1 MRFECAACQ
10 TVYNISDERLTR
22 PVTKAVCKKCGATM
36 LIKKDA
42 ATAETDPAGDEAA
55 TASDY
60 ADTRPPSELPTVLSM
75 SKQSQ
80 APRDYLAIGVVT
92 LALIILVA
100 AGVFASAGFYNAV
113 LQPLK
118 SITGFL
124 SSSSESQKK
133 GSAGQPAGKKL
144 SPQKRT
150 KKAKQHM
157 RAGKKHYKAKR
168 YHKARKEYTR
178 AIRMRPQNANA
189 FFWRGRTFLKTKNH
203 DKAIADFKKAVS
215 LKPGYRAAYDNL
227 GWLYL
232 KRGEHAQS
240 LNYLNKSIELKPDNG
255 WAYHTRAKIHFTNGD
270 KAQALKDAE
279 KACQNGYKEGCRR
292 LEQYGK

>member
-10 TVYNISDERLTR
+10 TVYDISDEQLTR

-42 ATAETDPAGDEAA
+42 ATTENDPTGGQAT

-60 ADTRPPSELPTVLSM
+60 EDTRPQSELSTVLSM

-100 AGVFASAGFYNAV
+100 AGVLASTGFYNAV

-124 SSSSESQKK
+124 SGYSEPQK
-133 GSAGQPAGKKL
+133 GSAGQPADKKL

-150 KKAKQHM
+150 KKSKQHM

-168 YHKARKEYTR
+168 YHKARKEYSR
-178 AIRMRPQNANA
+178 AINMSPQNATA
-189 FFWRGRTFLKTKNH
+189 FFWRGRTFLKTNNH

-232 KRGEHAQS
+232 KRGEYAQS
-240 LNYLNKSIELKPDNG
+240 LNYLNKSIELKPNNG
-255 WAYHTRAKIHFTNGD
+255 WAYHTRAKIHFTSGD

-279 KACQNGYKEGCRR
+279 KACQTGYKEGCRR
-292 LEQYGK
+292 LEQYSK

>member
-1 MRFECAACQ
+1 
-10 TVYNISDERLTR
+10 
-22 PVTKAVCKKCGATM
+22 M

-42 ATAETDPAGDEAA
+42 ATAETDPDDGQAA

-60 ADTRPPSELPTVLSM
+60 EVTRPQSELPTVLSM

-92 LALIILVA
+92 LALVILVA
-100 AGVFASAGFYNAV
+100 AGVFASAGFDNAV

-118 SITGFL
+118 SITGFI
-124 SSSSESQKK
+124 SSYSEPQE

-144 SPQKRT
+144 SPQKQT
-150 KKAKQHM
+150 KKTKQHM

-168 YHKARKEYTR
+168 YHKARKEYSR
-178 AIRMRPQNANA
+178 AIRMSPQNATA

-240 LNYLNKSIELKPDNG
+240 LNS
-255 WAYHTRAKIHFTNGD
+255 YHTRAKIHFTNGD

-279 KACQNGYKEGCRR
+279 KACQTGYKEGCRR

>member
-42 ATAETDPAGDEAA
+42 ATAQIDPAGEEAA
-55 TASDY
+55 AATHY
-60 ADTRPPSELPTVLSM
+60 ENTRSQSELPSVLSM

-92 LALIILVA
+92 LALVILVA

-124 SSSSESQKK
+124 SSSSEYQK
-133 GSAGQPAGKKL
+133 GRADQPAGKKL

-150 KKAKQHM
+150 KKAEEHM
-157 RAGKKHYKAKR
+157 RAGKKHYNAKR
-168 YHKARKEYTR
+168 YRKARKEYTR
-178 AIRMRPQNANA
+178 AIRMSPQNANA

-232 KRGEHAQS
+232 KRGEYVKS

-279 KACQNGYKEGCRR
+279 KACQNGYQKGCQR
-292 LEQYGK
+292 LKQYGK

>member
-36 LIKKDA
+36 LIKKGA
-42 ATAETDPAGDEAA
+42 ATAETDPAGDQAA
-55 TASDY
+55 PDSDY
-60 ADTRPPSELPTVLSM
+60 EDTRPMSELPSVLSM
-75 SKQSQ
+75 SEQNQ

-100 AGVFASAGFYNAV
+100 AGVFASAGFYKAV

-118 SITGFL
+118 SITSLL
-124 SSSSESQKK
+124 SSYSEPQK

-150 KKAKQHM
+150 KKAQKHM
-157 RAGKKHYKAKR
+157 RAGKKHYNAKR
-168 YHKARKEYTR
+168 YLKARKEYNR

-189 FFWRGRTFLKTKNH
+189 FFWRGRTFLKTNNH
-203 DKAIADFKKAVS
+203 NKAIADFKKALS
-215 LKPGYRAAYDNL
+215 IRPGYLAAYDNL
-227 GWLYL
+227 GWLYM
-232 KRGEHAQS
+232 KRGEYAQS

-255 WAYHTRAKIHFTNGD
+255 WAYHTRAKIHFNNGD

-279 KACQNGYKEGCRR
+279 KACHVGYKQGCRR
-292 LEQYGK
+292 LEQYSK

>member
-1 MRFECAACQ
+1 
-10 TVYNISDERLTR
+10 
-22 PVTKAVCKKCGATM
+22 M

-42 ATAETDPAGDEAA
+42 ATAETDPVSGQAA
-55 TASDY
+55 TAPDY
-60 ADTRPPSELPTVLSM
+60 EDTRPQSDLPTVLSM
-75 SKQSQ
+75 AKQSQ

-100 AGVFASAGFYNAV
+100 AGILASAGFYKAV

-124 SSSSESQKK
+124 NSYSEAQT

-150 KKAKQHM
+150 TKTKQHM
-157 RAGKKHYKAKR
+157 RAGNKHYKAKR
-168 YHKARKEYTR
+168 YHKARKEYSR
-178 AIRMRPQNANA
+178 AITMNPQNATA

-215 LKPGYRAAYDNL
+215 LKPDYRSAYDNL

-232 KRGEHAQS
+232 KRGEYAQS
-240 LNYLNKSIELKPDNG
+240 LNYLNKSIELKPNNG

-270 KAQALKDAE
+270 KAQALNDAE
-279 KACQNGYKEGCRR
+279 KACQTGYKEGCRR